1 MPLSGE
7 GCCTCPFTITVGQ
20 VQWTP
25 RWNHSDATLFLSA
38 AEPPVLMRA
47 SYSAKMVTPLVAY
60 CPWKQETQSVQT
72 GAIEHSEMR
81 LFVVA
86 LAEVSPL
93 GGKRTSNPP
102 EMWGWKAQLG
112 RIFLLYW
119 NANFSALTNH
129 SLLSVATTW
138 MYFCLLF
145 MIYLPLDAS
154 TWCFSIM
161 GYASTSSKPLTF
173 FLSKVKLIKMV
184 SG

>member
-72 GAIEHSEMR
+72 GAIEYSEMR

-93 GGKRTSNPP
+93 GGK
-102 EMWGWKAQLG
+102 E
-112 RIFLLYW
+112 LLT
-119 NANFSALTNH
+119 LQKCGDGKH
-129 SLLSVATTW
+129 SLAGFSSSTEMLTLVHWLTIVCSLLQPHGCIFAFYSWFTYLWMLLRDVSPLWAT
-138 MYFCLLF
+138 LLH
-145 MIYLPLDAS
+145 P
-154 TWCFSIM
+154 
-161 GYASTSSKPLTF
+161 PNH
-173 FLSKVKLIKMV
+173 
-184 SG
+184 